1 MNQTFLTIS
10 DAPLT
15 KTAVAQL
22 GARIADVITEE
33 YSALDAFVRLRAMR
47 DALDAAL
54 GQLERDAMNEAT
66 SGDTL
71 HGVKVQ
77 VRNGASR
84 WDYAHDGQWQA
95 IKSQEAAL
103 AEARKLREQFLQ
115 RLPADLVDPD
125 TGEFVSPAVQTA
137 MGNRTIA
144 LTFPKE

>member
-1 MNQTFLTIS
+1 MQPFLVIR

-22 GARIADVITEE
+22 GARIADAITEE
-33 YSALDAFVRLRAMR
+33 HSALDAFVRLRAMR

-54 GQLERDAMNEAT
+54 GEIESDAMNEAT
-66 SGDTL
+66 SGETL

-77 VRNGASR
+77 VRNGAAR
-84 WDYAHDGQWQA
+84 WDYAHDSQWQA
-95 IKSQEAAL
+95 IKNQEAAL

-125 TGEFVSPAVQTA
+125 TGEYIVPAVQVT